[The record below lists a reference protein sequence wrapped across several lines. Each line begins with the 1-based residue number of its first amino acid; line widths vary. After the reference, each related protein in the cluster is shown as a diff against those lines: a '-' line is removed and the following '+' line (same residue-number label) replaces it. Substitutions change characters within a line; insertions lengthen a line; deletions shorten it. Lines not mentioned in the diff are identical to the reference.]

1 MNEIYERLKPW
12 LVPGLLCAAG
22 IVLIALLA
30 FAGTRAGNIDD
41 AFILLTYVKH
51 LANDGVIAWNL
62 QDGHVDGFTSF
73 LDLILKTAL
82 VRITNADPIKISFW
96 VTVVFD
102 AAVGLIGFATVAYYA
117 RERGVRK
124 SLGLGLLT
132 GLLLASA
139 PTLAGGAAFML
150 ETPLFVTIALVMLA
164 TFLLAK
170 EFNSRI
176 FWALVIEATL
186 LAFARPEGI
195 LLGGAMLVV
204 AMLDRERP
212 IKPDDRLAAGF
223 FVLAVL
229 AYALWHRRYFGYWA
243 PNTYYAKSS
252 SSRWNEIKDGWD
264 YVIAY
269 AGTFLG
275 FCGLLTVILAPFAA
289 MRVGWKSPT
298 ARYRFLVIEGA
309 ALLALVAVILGG
321 GDSYAGGRFLA
332 LPFAIGGFGLVVA
345 IASTTDKLHRGLFYA
360 AAALTVFQVL
370 GVLRETSGARKVMA
384 QWPQRQEDYLCEQA
398 FANALSK
405 TLPGA
410 TVAES
415 DYELLKYFGDGL
427 HVVDLQG
434 INNKDIAHKEVTAP
448 VRWGKFSEDDVVPLR
463 PDIWLWGF
471 KITRDR
477 PMSAVTT
484 RDVVGNPHNHKYFTG
499 LDKFPS
505 RETSLKIVD
514 MFQPVSLSLCNK
526 QYNMLVRKDRVDAF
540 ERTPG
545 FTVGKSQNTPA
556 AQQ

>member
-22 IVLIALLA
+22 IVLITLLA

-62 QDGHVDGFTSF
+62 RDGHVDGYTSF
-73 LDLILKTAL
+73 LDLLLKTAL
-82 VRITNADPIKISFW
+82 LRITNADLIKISFW
-96 VTVVFD
+96 LTLIFD
-102 AAVGLIGFATVAYYA
+102 VAVGLVGFVAVTWYA
-117 RERGVRK
+117 RERGVQR
-124 SLGLGLLT
+124 SLGLGTLA
-132 GLLLASA
+132 GLLLASS
-139 PTLAGGAAFML
+139 PSLASGAAFML
-150 ETPLFVTIALVMLA
+150 ETPLLVAIALVMLA

-170 EFNSRI
+170 EFTSRV

-195 LLGGAMLVV
+195 LVAGVMLVV

-212 IKPDDRLAAGF
+212 TTSDERLSAGL

-229 AYALWHRRYFGYWA
+229 AYSLWHKRYFGYWA

-252 SSRWNEIKDGWD
+252 ASRWNEIKDGWD

-275 FCGLLTVILAPFAA
+275 FCGLLTVVLAPFAA
-289 MRVGWKSPT
+289 MAVEWKSPT
-298 ARYRFLVIEGA
+298 ARYRFLVIEGMA
-309 ALLALVAVILGG
+309 VLALIAVILAG
-321 GDSYAGGRFLA
+321 GDSYGGGRFLA
-332 LPFAIGGFGLVVA
+332 LPIALGSFGVVVA
-345 IASTTDKLHRGLFYA
+345 IASTTGRLHRSLFVA

-370 GVLRETSGARKVMA
+370 GVLKDSTAARKAMA
-384 QWPQRQEDYLCEQA
+384 QWPVRADDFLCEQA
-398 FANALSK
+398 FGNALSR

-410 TVAES
+410 SVAES
-415 DYELLKYFGDGL
+415 DYELLKYFADSL
-427 HVVDLQG
+427 YVIDLQG
-434 INNKDIAHKEVTAP
+434 INDRDIAHKEVTGP
-448 VRWGKFSEDDVVPLR
+448 VRWGKFSEDDVVRLR

-484 RDVVGNPHNHKYFTG
+484 RDVVGTVHNHKYFTG
-499 LDKFPS
+499 LDRFPS
-505 RETSLKIVD
+505 RETELKIVD
-514 MFQPVSLSLCNK
+514 EYVPVSLALCNK
-526 QYNMLVRKDRVDAF
+526 QYNMFVRKDRVNAF
-540 ERTPG
+540 SSVPG
-545 FTVGKSQNTPA
+545 FTVGRSQ
-556 AQQ
+556 